1 MPNDRPWPHCES
13 HRNGLRIG
21 LVLACWIVQAWA
33 TGAAE
38 WKLTATSSDQT
49 VVADENLR
57 IVESEGQ
64 KFVEVTPSPNGG
76 VAVLTVA
83 WTDGS
88 QVVPLSVTTGNTAP
102 GVSPIAVQTVS
113 QDTELIVDFRVEDM
127 QTPPSSLVYSVLSS
141 NPDLLPESSIHFSG
155 TGTDRILRATPAQGR
170 FGTAT
175 VFLTVS
181 DGEDSTRVV
190 FEIIVSEV
198 VEVDP
203 FEPGSAND
211 SNSNPDPE
219 AESEGEPETSTA
231 QSAPRIDSIR
241 IRDDRA
247 AVLSFSGEM
256 DAGYRVEMSSDLAEW
271 SLMET
276 VTGTGIKNVLNVVDE
291 EAGSVD
297 KRFYRIVRTISG

>member
-21 LVLACWIVQAWA
+21 LVLVCWIVQAWA
-33 TGAAE
+33 TVAAE
-38 WKLTATSSDQT
+38 WRLTATSSDQT
-49 VVADENLR
+49 VVSNENLR

-64 KFVEVTPSPNGG
+64 KFVEVTPSPEGG

-113 QDTELIVDFRVEDM
+113 QDTELIVDFRVEDL

-155 TGTDRILRATPAQGR
+155 TGADRILRATPAQGR

-190 FEIIVSEV
+190 FEVIVSEV

-203 FEPGSAND
+203 FEPGSVND
-211 SNSNPDPE
+211 SSSNPDPE
-219 AESEGEPETSTA
+219 AETLP
-231 QSAPRIDSIR
+231 APRIDSIR

-276 VTGTGIKNVLNVVDE
+276 VTGTGIENVLTVVDE